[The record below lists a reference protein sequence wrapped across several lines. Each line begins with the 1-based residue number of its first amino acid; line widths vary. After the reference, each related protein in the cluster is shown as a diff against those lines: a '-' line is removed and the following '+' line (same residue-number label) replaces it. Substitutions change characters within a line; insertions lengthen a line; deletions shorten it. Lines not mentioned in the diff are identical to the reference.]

1 MRITKR
7 PDERKRELLDLAFNL
22 FKEKGFS
29 KVSVRE
35 IIDKT
40 NSSKSPGLFYYYFK
54 SKQDIYDAVIDNVV
68 DTEMNKRKDIIAS
81 FTSKNDIEEILDK
94 LVDSA
99 KESAVIFHQFEN
111 RSGDS
116 RLINDVSQ
124 KLVKQEFYLISKLIN
139 DYVGRKKKDK
149 TDSKLDEY
157 YASFI
162 VYGSN
167 GVLLNAD
174 GDFENETEFIKM
186 CLKKLI
192 QDS

>member
-116 RLINDVSQ
+116 QLINDVSQ

>member
-1 MRITKR
+1 MSENGSI
-7 PDERKRELLDLAFNL
+7 ELD
-22 FKEKGFS
+22 GH
-29 KVSVRE
+29 
-35 IIDKT
+35 T
-40 NSSKSPGLFYYYFK
+40 PGLFYYYFK

>member
-68 DTEMNKRKDIIAS
+68 NTEMKKRKEIIAS
-81 FTSKNDIEEILDK
+81 FASKNDIEKILDK

-99 KESAVIFHQFEN
+99 RDSAVLFHQFEN
-111 RSGDS
+111 KSGDS
-116 RLINDVSQ
+116 QLISDVSQ

-139 DYVGRKKKDK
+139 NYVEKKKIDK
-149 TDSKLDEY
+149 ANSKLGEY

-162 VYGSN
+162 VYGSS
-167 GVLLNAD
+167 GVFLNNS
-174 GDFENETEFIKM
+174 GDFRNETAFIKM
-186 CLKKLI
+186 CLRQLI